1 MIGVHKSPP
10 YISSAASGRG
20 VGRDL
25 WSEPVHG
32 EVPGGTEGQDGVRA
46 RTPPHWS
53 CTGSPGTRPP
63 HITQCCPRPCRSSPP
78 HPSTTPRPWT
88 SGHPPL
94 HPNEAHRPGIG
105 NNFTSDDSDI
115 ILSGDLGHRKAATA
129 RPRVWAAPAP
139 RPCPHQATSPSS
151 AQVTYLLDSHIFIY
165 YWPFVSRASSARSV
179 SSGVTP
185 SARSACR
192 PLAASP
198 SRWTSLSLLSS
209 SLYLLLTQATRACS
223 VSYRPSS
230 TQLPSTPAPAAATG
244 QRFFTRIFDSFYP
257 SSSHIYLI
265 QLVPSSSQVLMWS
278 SACPIHLHPFHP
290 LVCRC

>member
-1 MIGVHKSPP
+1 MAFMN
-10 YISSAASGRG
+10 ISNIHLLTQARL
-20 VGRDL
+20 RDL
-25 WSEPVHG
+25 EPPDILRS
-32 EVPGGTEGQDGVRA
+32 VPV
-46 RTPPHWS
+46 
-53 CTGSPGTRPP
+53 
-63 HITQCCPRPCRSSPP
+63 
-78 HPSTTPRPWT
+78 
-88 SGHPPL
+88 
-94 HPNEAHRPGIG
+94 
-105 NNFTSDDSDI
+105 
-115 ILSGDLGHRKAATA
+115 
-129 RPRVWAAPAP
+129 
-139 RPCPHQATSPSS
+139 
-151 AQVTYLLDSHIFIY
+151 QVTYYDSDIFIY

-179 SSGVTP
+179 STGVTP

-209 SLYLLLTQATRACS
+209 SLYLLLTQATQACS

-265 QLVPSSSQVLMWS
+265 QLVPSSPHVIIS
-278 SACPIHLHPFHP
+278 LHPDTSIPLHP